1 MSGGA
6 GLNDNYLDVMEQYE
20 GGTLEVRRGR
30 GAWIF
35 ERSDGVKLLKE
46 YRGSVKRLEFEETVL
61 KGLKAHGI
69 GSVDQYVR
77 NRQGELVTSGEDGTK
92 YVLKDWFVNRECNL
106 KDSREILTAVTW
118 IARLHQALREIAWQG
133 EWDLA
138 SMHSPGLS
146 EEMQRHTREMKR
158 VRTFVSNKRKKSQ
171 FELCVMQNFSEFYEQ
186 ALEAQPG
193 LGILEKDLEEGRF
206 FLCHGDLN
214 QHHLLIGNGDV
225 ARSPIFFLWG
235 MPRMTLPE
243 CPLSGS
249 GRSYCRVSP
258 GYRRKTAASANCRR
272 RSRKPLRKRG
282 SRPATTKGCWP
293 LGSRISSGFPRK
305 NWISFCPW
313 TPCGNG
319 WSRTRFRR
327 MLSLRGIQS

>member
-20 GGTLEVRRGR
+20 GETLEVRRGR

-186 ALEAQPG
+186 ALEAQQG

-225 ARSPIFFLWG
+225 AVIEFNQMHRGNQMADLYHFMRKVMEKHGWDECLGQAMTDAYHRVLPMDSRDRECLYYLFLY
-235 MPRMTLPE
+235 PE
-243 CPLSGS
+243 KYWKQLN
-249 GRSYCRVSP
+249 Y
-258 GYRRKTAASANCRR
+258 YFNAN
-272 RSRKPLRKRG
+272 K
-282 SRPATTKGCWP
+282 A
-293 LGSRISSGFPRK
+293 
-305 NWISFCPW
+305 W
-313 TPCGNG
+313 TPAKNVEKLQSLKEQQEARG
-319 WSRTRFRR
+319 RFLER
-327 MLSLRGIQS
+327 LKE

>member
-20 GGTLEVRRGR
+20 GETLEVRRGR

-61 KGLKAHGI
+61 KGLKAQGI

-92 YVLKDWFVNRECNL
+92 YVLKDWFVSRECNL

-118 IARLHQALREIAWQG
+118 IARLHQAFRRIDWQG

-158 VRTFVSNKRKKSQ
+158 VRTFVSNKRKKSE

-186 ALEAQPG
+186 AAEAQQG
-193 LGILEKDLEEGRF
+193 LGILEQDLEAGRF

-214 QHHLLIGNGDV
+214 QHHLLIDNGDIAV
-225 ARSPIFFLWG
+225 IEFNQMHRGNQMADLYHFMRKAMEKHGWDERLGQAMTDAYHKVLPMDGRDRECLYYLFLY
-235 MPRMTLPE
+235 PE
-243 CPLSGS
+243 KYWKQLN
-249 GRSYCRVSP
+249 Y
-258 GYRRKTAASANCRR
+258 YFNAN
-272 RSRKPLRKRG
+272 K
-282 SRPATTKGCWP
+282 A
-293 LGSRISSGFPRK
+293 
-305 NWISFCPW
+305 W
-313 TPCGNG
+313 TPAKNVEKLQSLKGQQEARG
-319 WSRTRFRR
+319 RFLER
-327 MLSLRGIQS
+327 LKG